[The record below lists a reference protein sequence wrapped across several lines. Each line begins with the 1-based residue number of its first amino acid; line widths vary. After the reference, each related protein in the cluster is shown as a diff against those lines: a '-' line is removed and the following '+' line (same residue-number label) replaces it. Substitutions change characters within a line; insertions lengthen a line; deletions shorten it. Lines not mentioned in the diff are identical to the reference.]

1 MRFADDFKK
10 LFCSNRAFQGYRNY
24 RHILPCILFPFLLHY
39 VLCHK
44 SVLNKKRSINSY
56 TEDGRAEIHKKLSN
70 IDIEVDSVT
79 LLGGLN
85 EQTIPIIF
93 ESILLTYAGNHMIKE
108 DFS

>member
-1 MRFADDFKK
+1 MYYLTLK
-10 LFCSNRAFQGYRNY
+10 LY
-24 RHILPCILFPFLLHY
+24 HIKLY
-39 VLCHK
+39 M
-44 SVLNKKRSINSY
+44 STENIN
-56 TEDGRAEIHKKLSN
+56 L
-70 IDIEVDSVT
+70 DSVT

>member
-1 MRFADDFKK
+1 MQDK
-10 LFCSNRAFQGYRNY
+10 
-24 RHILPCILFPFLLHY
+24 I
-39 VLCHK
+39 
-44 SVLNKKRSINSY
+44 
-56 TEDGRAEIHKKLSN
+56 
-70 IDIEVDSVT
+70 DSVT

>member
-1 MRFADDFKK
+1 MEVIHTSSFGASD
-10 LFCSNRAFQGYRNY
+10 LVLP
-24 RHILPCILFPFLLHY
+24 ILVIRMHNQSLLPTIIPFVNEKSRDILY
-39 VLCHK
+39 
-44 SVLNKKRSINSY
+44 
-56 TEDGRAEIHKKLSN
+56 
-70 IDIEVDSVT
+70 VDSVT